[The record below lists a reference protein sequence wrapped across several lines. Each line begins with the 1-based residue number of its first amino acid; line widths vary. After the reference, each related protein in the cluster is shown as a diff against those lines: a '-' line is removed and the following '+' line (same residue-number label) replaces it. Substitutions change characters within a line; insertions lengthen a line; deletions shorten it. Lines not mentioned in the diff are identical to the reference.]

1 MRRLLKWP
9 APEAAIMVGNSPQ
22 RPIFGGGEQLGHLG
36 LIGIEHRSEG
46 HGFRYRNRLL
56 VATEGLERRK
66 LKRGLSMAV
75 IHRISHAPEPAFNR
89 RSLLGMPAIIGDEMP
104 PTQNM
109 VDGKHYTSKAA
120 MRATYRP
127 SGNAEGARFGEVG
140 NDPAMFRR
148 PSKPK
153 PDRAAVKAAVGRAFS
168 RAGLGA

>member
-9 APEAAIMVGNSPQ
+9 VPEAAIMVGNSPQ
-22 RPIFGGGEQLGHLG
+22 RPVLGGGEQLGHLDS
-36 LIGIEHRSEG
+36 IWIEHGGEG
-46 HGFRYRNRLL
+46 HGFIYRNRLPN
-56 VATEGLERRK
+56 TIYGLERRK
-66 LKRGLSMAV
+66 LKRGLLMAV

-89 RSLLGMPAIIGDEMP
+89 RSLLGMPALIGDEMP

-109 VDGKHYTSKAA
+109 VDGKYYTSKAA

-127 SGNAEGARFGEVG
+127 SGNAEGARFAEVG
-140 NDPAMFRR
+140 NDPAIFRR

-153 PDRAAVKAAVGRAFS
+153 PDRTAVKAAVGRAFS